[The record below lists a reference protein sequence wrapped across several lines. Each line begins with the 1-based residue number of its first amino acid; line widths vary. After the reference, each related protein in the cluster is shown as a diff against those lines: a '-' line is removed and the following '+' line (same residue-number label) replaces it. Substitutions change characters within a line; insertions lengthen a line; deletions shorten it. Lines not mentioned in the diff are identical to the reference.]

1 MIHIYMLRFGGINMN
16 FALSTKQKQLLVIAL
31 ALLLILG
38 ITCCTGKE
46 APVEFDPMGTVS
58 ADNLNVRKKP
68 DADAKILG
76 RLPIDLEIEILEQEI
91 VDGTTWGR
99 IDALTLPDGTK
110 IKAGWI
116 NLNYVSFGADEE
128 PAPTEPPTE
137 APTEAAP
144 ELPTV
149 PSTMGTITAGKL
161 NIRAD
166 AGSNAA
172 EVGTYLRDER
182 VEIVETKT
190 VGDTLWGR
198 TGRGWVGM
206 GFVRMDGIPPLKD
219 DGSLADADLLSSD
232 GKYGVL
238 GYGVVDLG
246 SLNVRHGPGTDY
258 NKVKDVKEGDRYA
271 YYQIQ
276 DGWVR
281 IEGGWVSTEYFYIE
295 GTKAADATT
304 GTVDTEELNIRSGPA
319 TTFKNVGTY
328 KKGETVEILA
338 EVGRWGYTS
347 KGWVSMDFI
356 LKAEKVYTTGVGTIS
371 TGLNIRKEPN
381 PDSPSAGTYT
391 EGDLVEILEVKGH
404 WGRTAKGWINLRYV
418 NFD

>member
-1 MIHIYMLRFGGINMN
+1 MN

-206 GFVRMDGIPPLKD
+206 GFVRMDGMPPLKD
-219 DGSLADADLLSSD
+219 DGSLADANLLSSD

-258 NKVKDVKEGDRYA
+258 NKIKDVKEGDRYA

-404 WGRTAKGWINLRYV
+404 WGRTSKGWINLRYV